1 MPARPNFV
9 ADERF
14 LAMRSA
20 LDERLGQVRGSI
32 RPEQFAGLCTPV
44 MFRVFGDALQRV
56 GASEGSVWLLDE
68 NRQNLVIAYN
78 TGPRATEIVGRVRQ
92 PLTEGIVSMV
102 VSSEQSFVENEVYK
116 NRQHSKLVDE
126 QFDQVTQSMI
136 VVPFYLLK
144 HCRGVVSCVHLSK
157 PGAPTDAKF
166 TNANLGVIQHAASV
180 LSDLID
186 YRLLRVTVGW
196 KPE

>member
-1 MPARPNFV
+1 MAARPNFV

-14 LAMRSA
+14 LALRSA
-20 LDERLGQVRGSI
+20 LDERLGQVRASI
-32 RPEQFAGLCTPV
+32 RPELFAGLCTPV
-44 MFRVFGDALQRV
+44 MLRVLGDALQKV

-78 TGPRATEIVGRVRQ
+78 TGPRAAEIVGKVKQ

-102 VSSEQSFVENEVYK
+102 VASEQSFVENEVYK
-116 NRQHSKLVDE
+116 NRQHSKLVDR
-126 QFDQVTQSMI
+126 QFDQVTEAMI

-144 HCRGVVSCVHLSK
+144 HCRGVVSCVHLSE
-157 PGAPTDAKF
+157 PGEITGAKF
-166 TNANLGVIQHAASV
+166 TNANLGVIQLAAAV
-180 LSDLID
+180 ISDLID